1 MLIQRDDDDDD
12 VDSVVYV
19 CCSLQRSSDDDDDDD
34 VFALL
39 ATERPTYRLNSHV
52 YARKPLPATQCS
64 PPKRFAA
71 TERQFTCPSD

>member
-1 MLIQRDDDDDD
+1 MIQRDDDDDD

-19 CCSLQRSSDDDDDDD
+19 CCSLQRSSDDDDD